1 MWYNGVVG
9 NILSMIT
16 IKEQEQLAQKTTFE
30 IGGTARYFA
39 EVTQHDELREA
50 ILFAREKNVPF
61 FLLGGGSNVLFA
73 DTGFDGLVIH
83 MVHNTLHI
91 HDDVLITCGAGTK
104 LMDVIVYA
112 AQNNLGGVEGL
123 AGIPGSVG
131 GAVRGNAGA
140 FGMEM
145 RGIVERVAVYDTE
158 TGGVT
163 DVAADACGFAYRMS
177 AFKKD
182 PTKIILD
189 ATLRFTRG
197 EKNTITRAIYDTVE
211 KRNAKHIQD
220 IKSAGSWFINPT
232 VNARV
237 QELFTKE
244 TGQTSHEG
252 RVPAGWLLQSTGMFQ
267 KRIGDIQ
274 AGIQHANYFI
284 NMGSGTAEQAL
295 QLSSMAK
302 TRVRD
307 EFDVQLKEEVVLAGF

>member
-1 MWYNGVVG
+1 
-9 NILSMIT
+9 MIQ
-16 IKEQEQLAQKTTFE
+16 IKENEQLAKKTTFE
-30 IGGTARYFA
+30 IGGAARYFI
-39 EVTQHDELREA
+39 EVARDEDVREA
-50 ILFAREKNVPF
+50 IRFAREKGLPF

-73 DTGFDGLVIH
+73 DTGFDGVVIH
-83 MVHNTLHI
+83 MVHNTLTI

-112 AQNNLGGVEGL
+112 AQNHLGGAEGL

-145 RGIVERVAVYDTE
+145 CTIVERVAVYDTA
-158 TGGVT
+158 TDTIT
-163 DVAADACGFAYRMS
+163 DVTADDCAFAYRMS

-182 PTKIILD
+182 PTKIIID
-189 ATLRFTRG
+189 ATLRFTPG
-197 EKNTITRAIYDTVE
+197 DKNTITHAIYDTVE

-220 IKSAGSWFINPT
+220 IKSAGSWFINPE
-232 VNARV
+232 VDARV
-237 QELFTKE
+237 QELFAKD
-244 TGQTSHEG
+244 TGQTSHGG
-252 RVPAGWLLQSTGMFQ
+252 RVPAGWLLESAGMFQ

-284 NMGSGTAEQAL
+284 NMGAGTAEQAM

-302 TRVRD
+302 MRVRD

>member
-1 MWYNGVVG
+1 
-9 NILSMIT
+9 MI
-16 IKEQEQLAQKTTFE
+16 IVKEQEQLAPKTTFD
-30 IGGTARYFA
+30 IGGVARYFA
-39 EVTQHDELREA
+39 EVRNVDELREA
-50 ILFAREKNVPF
+50 LTFAREKDVPC
-61 FLLGGGSNVLFA
+61 FLLGGGSNILFA
-73 DTGFDGLVIH
+73 DTGYDGMVIH
-83 MVHNTLHI
+83 MIHNTLRI
-91 HDDVLITCGAGTK
+91 HDDVLITCGAGTA

-158 TGGVT
+158 
-163 DVAADACGFAYRMS
+163 ADTVVDMTPDTCAFGYRMS
-177 AFKKD
+177 TFKKD
-182 PTKIILD
+182 STKIILD
-189 ATLRFTRG
+189 ATLRFVPG
-197 EKNTITRAIYDTVE
+197 QKDTIMHAVYDTVD
-211 KRNAKHIQD
+211 KRNTKQIQD
-220 IKSAGSWFINPT
+220 IKSAGSWFINPE
-232 VNARV
+232 VDERV
-237 QELFTKE
+237 QALFTQE
-244 TGQTSHEG
+244 TGQASHGG

-284 NMGSGTAEQAL
+284 NMGRGTAEQAL

-307 EFDVQLKEEVVLAGF
+307 EFDIQLKEEVVLAGF